1 MKLVFLGTSAAQPT
15 AERGLSCAC
24 LERNGEVF
32 MFDAGEA
39 AQVSYMK
46 AGLGWNKKM
55 RIFIT
60 HMHGDHCV
68 GLFGLLQTM
77 SMRKRTEPLEIFGP
91 AGIDE
96 FVAANTR
103 MLNFG
108 LSFPVMIS
116 VVKEGMVFEDG
127 EVVVD
132 ACRASHKVTAFS
144 YRLVEKDR
152 PGRFDVK
159 KAGALGIPRGVL
171 WNRLQNGEEV
181 VFDGKKTSP
190 GQVLGKSRPGKKI
203 GISGDTAPTEAL
215 GEFFAGCDVLVFD
228 ATFLD
233 GEESK
238 AQETLHST
246 ARQAAALAKKA
257 GVKSL
262 VLTHFSSRYKDE
274 SGHLK
279 EAREVFE
286 SVTAARDLLEM
297 EIK

>member
-15 AERGLSCAC
+15 ARRALSCTC
-24 LERNGEVF
+24 LERNGEIFV
-32 MFDAGEA
+32 FDAGEA

-116 VVKEGMVFEDG
+116 VVSEGRIYEDG
-127 EVVVD
+127 EVVID
-132 ACRASHKVTAFS
+132 ACRANHKVTAFS
-144 YRLVEKDR
+144 YRIVEKDR

-159 KAGALGIPRGVL
+159 KAGALDIPKVL
-171 WNRLQNGEEV
+171 WSRLQNGEEV
-181 VFDGKKTSP
+181 VVNGKKTSP
-190 GQVLGKSRPGKKI
+190 GEVLGERRPGKKI
-203 GISGDTAPTEAL
+203 GISGDTAPTESL
-215 GEFFAGCDVLVFD
+215 KEFFAGCDILVFD

-233 GEESK
+233 SEESK

-246 ARQAAALAKKA
+246 ARQAAMLAKKA

-274 SGHLK
+274 SGHLR
-279 EAREVFE
+279 EAREVFD

-297 EIK
+297 EIR